1 MKLDLGKLSTV
12 DAHHLLVS
20 VIMPRP
26 LAWVSTISDQ
36 GVCNLAPFSFFQGV
50 SVKPPILSLGIGST
64 REGQKKDTLRNIEAV
79 GEFVVNLVE
88 ESQLAAM
95 NRTAEQFPYGVD
107 EFAMT
112 GLTPVKSELVK
123 PPRVASSPVNFE
135 CRVRSVQYFYQDQH
149 FSSQVLGDILLIHA
163 REELIL
169 DGDLDANK
177 LKVIG
182 KLWGDKYCRLT
193 DILEMARPK

>member
-1 MKLDLGKLSTV
+1 MKLDPGKLSKV

-26 LAWVSTISDQ
+26 LAWVSTISEQ
-36 GVCNLAPFSFFQGV
+36 GGGNLAPFSFFQGV

-64 REGQKKDTLRNIEAV
+64 REGRKKDTLRNIEAV
-79 GEFVVNLVE
+79 DEFVVNLVE

-107 EFAMT
+107 EFAVT

-123 PPRVASSPVNFE
+123 PPRVAGSPVNFE
-135 CRVRSVQYFYQDQH
+135 CRVRSVQYFYEDQQ
-149 FSSQVLGDILLIHA
+149 FSALVLGDILLIHA
-163 REELIL
+163 REELVL
-169 DGDLDANK
+169 DGELDGNK

-193 DILEMARPK
+193 DTLEMARPK